1 MDLLDS
7 GAMMTLNEEKIKL
20 EQHLAGVSKMEERY
34 KEVCTLLGE
43 GVDDRGVKE
52 VHVDN
57 PKKDNND
64 DDDDEADKM

>member
-20 EQHLAGVSKMEERY
+20 EQQLAGVSGIEKRY

-43 GVDDRGVKE
+43 GGSDEKKQVKA
-52 VHVDN
+52 
-57 PKKDNND
+57 
-64 DDDDEADKM
+64 EAHMEEQEENGGKERV